1 MWATPDVTEHDLMHV
16 KHAGVS
22 PRATRDTT
30 DPNLGRNSIATLP
43 TTYPLEHGLCAHSML
58 LAQARR
64 LRWLIQPRSP

>member
-43 TTYPLEHGLCAHSML
+43 TTLPS
-58 LAQARR
+58 
-64 LRWLIQPRSP
+64 